1 MPGYSSKT
9 FDWSRSRS
17 EAAPSEDLDS
27 VLPPAYL
34 ADLSLAELDFE
45 RRLARLPQSARPRV
59 LALLLAAQPEIVRL
73 ASVATVSG
81 SIANALAAQP
91 GTRRLPKLRVRSL
104 LRFFPTPSSNYML
117 AASRL
122 RRMAPDSRTIDSLT
136 SFDAALGQAT
146 QATVSLAA
154 NSFVLDPARV
164 TADLL
169 AARWREACSA
179 AMTLL
184 RAIDTDL
191 AEFRLE
197 SRSSAVQPL
206 LQGLVEVADGGWPML
221 DPEGQPVMPQ
231 WADTRR
237 QPRVAVACP
246 ALLHHDRGYADVLV
260 TDVSTLGVG
269 LRCGVPLI
277 VGSRVMLFV
286 DAAIVM
292 IGRVAWSRGDSA
304 GVEFDQPFFEQSPE
318 LRFLMQRLAPF
329 DET

>member
-91 GTRRLPKLRVRSL
+91 GRPRLPKLRVRSL

-154 NSFVLDPARV
+154 NSFVFDPARV
-164 TADLL
+164 TANML
-169 AARWREACSA
+169 AARWREACRA

-184 RAIDTDL
+184 RAIDADL

-197 SRSSAVQPL
+197 TRSSAVQPL
-206 LQGLVEVADGGWPML
+206 LQGLGEVADGGWPML
-221 DPEGQPVMPQ
+221 DPEGEPVMPQ

-246 ALLHHDRGYADVLV
+246 ALLHHDRGYVDVLV

-269 LRCGVPLI
+269 LRCSVPLI
-277 VGSRVMLFV
+277 VGSRVMLYV
-286 DAAIVM
+286 DAAVVM
-292 IGRVAWSRGDSA
+292 IGRVAWSRGESA
-304 GVEFDQPFFEQSPE
+304 GVEFDQPFFDQSPE